1 MGKSK
6 LKKRYLKLS
15 SRENFLALEVS
26 FILTKKNIRKND
38 NFITLQEAEKLWTAK
53 WKLPILSNAP

>member
-6 LKKRYLKLS
+6 LKKRYLKWS

-26 FILTKKNIRKND
+26 FIFANKEEY
-38 NFITLQEAEKLWTAK
+38 QEE
-53 WKLPILSNAP
+53 